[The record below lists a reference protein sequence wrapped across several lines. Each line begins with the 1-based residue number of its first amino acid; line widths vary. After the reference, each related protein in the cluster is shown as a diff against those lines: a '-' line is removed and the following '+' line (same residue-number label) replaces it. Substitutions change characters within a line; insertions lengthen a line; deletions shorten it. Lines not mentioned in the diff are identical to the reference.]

1 MCHQKKKLPCSYIII
16 MTWLIYGGKGW
27 IASQFIEV
35 LESKCISYVIG
46 KARVDNEK
54 DLIHEIETVQPSRV
68 ISMIGRTHGGDFK
81 TIDYLEQGR
90 PQLRENIR
98 DNLFAPIV
106 LALVCARKNLH
117 FTYLGTGCIFS
128 YDDTHDT
135 THGFNEDDAPNFFG
149 SSYSICKGFTDR
161 LMHLMNGNTLN
172 VRIRMPINDDL
183 ECPRNFLCKILNYR
197 KICSISNSM
206 TVLPDLLPVLCSMIE
221 QNETGTINLTNP
233 GVISH
238 NEILDMYKAIIDP
251 DFHYENFTE
260 EEQNHILLAERS
272 NNYLC
277 TEKLQSQYFV
287 LPIYQSLQRLFKR
300 VRKDRLLRQPY
311 VMSRVLVT
319 GGWGFIGSNFIHELY
334 MDLFMGS
341 SSGKSNLIVQVD
353 KLSYCSRKEY
363 LDDIPSIVHYQMD
376 LNATEDIE
384 NILHRHDIDTIV
396 HFAAQSHVD
405 LSFNNSLSFT
415 WDNVR
420 GTHSLLEATR
430 RYGKIRRFLH
440 VSTDEVYGETM
451 QMEAVNELHLP
462 NPTNP
467 YAATKISAE
476 FLVQSYFHCFELP
489 VIIIRGNNVY
499 GAHQYPEKLIPR
511 FIMCLLTGKKC
522 PVHGNGQ
529 TRRNFIHVS
538 DMASAILCLLRK
550 GVVSEIYNIGHDNE
564 HSVMGIAR
572 LLLDIIVSPQ
582 SNLDDY
588 IDYQTDRYY
597 NDFTYRIDSTKLRSL
612 GWLPRISM
620 QDGLKRSVE
629 WYRNHYHLF
638 LETIKSAEHENTLS
652 DSM

>member
-1 MCHQKKKLPCSYIII
+1 
-16 MTWLIYGGKGW
+16 MTWLIYGGRGW
-27 IASQFIEV
+27 IAGQFLDV
-35 LESKCISYVIG
+35 LASRSIPYVIG
-46 KARVDNEK
+46 KARADNET
-54 DLIHEIETVQPSRV
+54 DLVREIQTVQPSRV
-68 ISMIGRTHGGDFK
+68 ISMIGRTHGGGFK

-90 PQLRENIR
+90 PQLRENLR
-98 DNLFAPIV
+98 DNLFAPV
-106 LALVCARKNLH
+106 VMAMVCSEMGIH

-128 YDDTHDT
+128 YDEAHDT
-135 THGFNEDDAPNFFG
+135 THGFREDDLPNFFG

-161 LMHLMNGNTLN
+161 IMHLMHKNTLN

-183 ECPRNFLCKILNYR
+183 ESPRNFLCKILNYK
-197 KICSISNSM
+197 KICSIPNSM
-206 TVLPDLLPVLCSMIE
+206 TVLPDLLPILCSMIE
-221 QNETGTINLTNP
+221 AKELGTINLTNP

-251 DFHYENFTE
+251 TFEYENFTI
-260 EEQNHILLAERS
+260 EEQNQALLAERS
-272 NNYLC
+272 NNLLC
-277 TEKLQSQYFV
+277 TDILESKYFV

-300 VRKDRLLRQPY
+300 VRKERLLRQPY
-311 VMSRVLVT
+311 SMSRVLVT

-334 MDLFMGS
+334 MDLFMGPS
-341 SSGKSNLIVQVD
+341 SSKGNVIVQLD

-363 LDDIPSIVHYQMD
+363 LDDIPSIVHYQLD
-376 LNATEDIE
+376 LNETDEIE
-384 NILHRHDIDTIV
+384 NILHHHEIDTIV

-451 QMEAVNELHLP
+451 QKDPVNENHLP

-511 FIMCLLTGKKC
+511 FILSLLAGKKC
-522 PVHGNGQ
+522 PIHGNGE

-538 DMASAILCLLRK
+538 DMSAAILCLLRK
-550 GVVSEIYNIGHDNE
+550 GTVSEIYNIGHDNE
-564 HSVMGIAR
+564 HSVKGIAR
-572 LLLDIIVSPQ
+572 FLLDIIVSPDA
-582 SNLDDY
+582 NMEDY
-588 IDYQTDRYY
+588 IEYQEDRYY
-597 NDFTYRIDSTKLRSL
+597 NDFTYRIDSTKLRAL
-612 GWLPRISM
+612 GWSPRISM
-620 QDGLKRSVE
+620 QNGLQRSVE
-629 WYRNHYHLF
+629 WYRNHAHLF
-638 LETIKSAEHENTLS
+638 SG
-652 DSM
+652 